1 MISEFAIKSKFRFNI
16 LPHID
21 CEDYRDVVGEIADIP
36 WWEAYDGPNFNQIV
50 NYILLMYD
58 KGSLLVEK
66 QKNISERKRV
76 AVEESGIPQ
85 EILDDEELMLEMI
98 SSFLRFQNDKLW
110 TLICVNEAM
119 FQEYSEIV
127 LTKLDKV
134 NNDKDLI
141 TAVTTKEKVRE
152 FMDKT
157 RKDLV
162 AYLDEYY
169 AGDKEIEESHQK
181 IVRFSP
187 ESISK
192 TRTLG

>member
-1 MISEFAIKSKFRFNI
+1 MISEFAVKSKFRFDI
-16 LPHID
+16 IPHLGCD
-21 CEDYRDVVGEIADIP
+21 DYRKRIPEINDIP
-36 WWEAYDGPNFNQIV
+36 WWEYYEGKHFNEIV
-50 NYILLMYD
+50 NYTLLMYD

-66 QKNISERKRV
+66 QKNISERKKI
-76 AVEESGIPQ
+76 AVEESGIPE
-85 EILDDEELMLEMI
+85 EILEDEDMMLNMI

-127 LTKLDKV
+127 LTKLDRV

-152 FMDKT
+152 YMDKT
-157 RKDLV
+157 RRDLV

-169 AGDKEIEESHQK
+169 AGDKELEENHQK
-181 IVRFSP
+181 LVRFSP
-187 ESISK
+187 ESISRQK
-192 TRTLG
+192 NIG